1 MRAICENCGQVQPPD
16 WQPGDLCG
24 HCGHV
29 VRREK
34 RCHWCVE
41 QTPNGK
47 FCRHCGAGQVP
58 DEQYGAARWLKF
70 LGTDQFAIPERLT
83 AMDPEQVEHF
93 TRLYQRQG
101 IVVERHVGDLA
112 FAEGFARQRGWARQL
127 EATLLPLVPMPD
139 ADIQALA
146 LPPARGTTDPE
157 KLLEIR
163 EQSPLS
169 ISQALSALARL
180 RLWQTSDLDYD
191 TLRLGEDLELVL
203 PQLQSPDPALRLET
217 ALTLSHWR
225 LSIAGPLFGE
235 RELREVL
242 QQALTGPLALEA
254 ATQLALIAGRRQ
266 GTAQAVAAEAL
277 AAEDGELVFTAA
289 LAGWVPDP
297 LLAALRVP
305 RRRYAA
311 ALTLTRMNVA
321 VDLGPLLP
329 TFTPLETAD
338 ILRLLAW
345 QEQPRP
351 DLRPYFTAV
360 LAGQHPATPDTVR
373 TVRELQ
379 MCDLQPGDAVRLLR
393 EYPDQSFIVE
403 LLKNPALTPVELVE
417 VCRELVARDQFKLH
431 ELPEEPLMQL
441 PASFVAENW
450 RLAPPESL
458 RTLQNMARQQLATGG
473 RREVLALHTFLRAV
487 LWEETAPAETRR
499 QTAVLLNG
507 WYQTYD
513 SPPLGFTEA
522 AARPYFDSLATY
534 VDYFAYAVE
543 RLDILIELEADNN
556 FLRPLQR
563 AAEPEAPA
571 EAAAQLADLAALPLP
586 LIVRLRAALVR
597 LAHHYENW
605 GMVNKWAVQLLG
617 QLQAHA
623 PWRTAIRTDL
633 TGLLQAPDET
643 VVYLAR
649 EALA

>member
-1 MRAICENCGQVQPPD
+1 M
-16 WQPGDLCG
+16 
-24 HCGHV
+24 
-29 VRREK
+29 
-34 RCHWCVE
+34 
-41 QTPNGK
+41 
-47 FCRHCGAGQVP
+47 
-58 DEQYGAARWLKF
+58 
-70 LGTDQFAIPERLT
+70 
-83 AMDPEQVEHF
+83 
-93 TRLYQRQG
+93 
-101 IVVERHVGDLA
+101 
-112 FAEGFARQRGWARQL
+112 
-127 EATLLPLVPMPD
+127 
-139 ADIQALA
+139 
-146 LPPARGTTDPE
+146 
-157 KLLEIR
+157 
-163 EQSPLS
+163 
-169 ISQALSALARL
+169 
-180 RLWQTSDLDYD
+180 
-191 TLRLGEDLELVL
+191 
-203 PQLQSPDPALRLET
+203 
-217 ALTLSHWR
+217 
-225 LSIAGPLFGE
+225 
-235 RELREVL
+235 
-242 QQALTGPLALEA
+242 
-254 ATQLALIAGRRQ
+254 
-266 GTAQAVAAEAL
+266 
-277 AAEDGELVFTAA
+277 
-289 LAGWVPDP
+289 
-297 LLAALRVP
+297 
-305 RRRYAA
+305 
-311 ALTLTRMNVA
+311 
-321 VDLGPLLP
+321 
-329 TFTPLETAD
+329 ETAD

-360 LAGQHPATPDTVR
+360 LAGQHPATPDIVR

-379 MCDLQPGDAVRLLR
+379 MRDLQPGDAVRLLR

-487 LWEETAPAETRR
+487 LWEKAAPAETRR

-563 AAEPEAPA
+563 AAEPGAPA
-571 EAAAQLADLAALPLP
+571 EATAQLAELAALPLP